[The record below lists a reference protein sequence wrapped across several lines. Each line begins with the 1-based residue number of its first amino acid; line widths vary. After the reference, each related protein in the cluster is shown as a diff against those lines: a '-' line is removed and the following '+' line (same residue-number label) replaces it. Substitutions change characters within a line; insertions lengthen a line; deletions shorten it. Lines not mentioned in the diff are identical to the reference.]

1 MTFELFTHIMLGITI
16 VIAPLYFLLMR
27 LSKNTWITSSHD
39 TQGGSMTI
47 TKNELKVTFKAPIVK
62 KK

>member
-1 MTFELFTHIMLGITI
+1 MTFELWSIITLAVTMVI
-16 VIAPLYFLLMR
+16 VPVYFWLMHR
-27 LSKNTWITSSHD
+27 AKNTWITSSHD

-47 TKNELKVTFKAPIVK
+47 TKNELKVTFKDPIVK

>member
-1 MTFELFTHIMLGITI
+1 MTFELWSIITLAVTI
-16 VIAPLYFLLMR
+16 VIVPVYFWLMHR
-27 LSKNTWITSSHD
+27 AKNTWITSSHD

-47 TKNELKVTFKAPIVK
+47 TKNKLKITFKDPIVK